1 MHNILLKNS
10 TTPNFRVV
18 KYINC
23 VSKEVYELGE
33 NAFLMKKYVQISQL
47 K

>member
-1 MHNILLKNS
+1 MIYYSKTLQHQILEI
-10 TTPNFRVV
+10 V

-33 NAFLMKKYVQISQL
+33 NAFLMKKYVRISQL